1 MITDSV
7 EDIRRKLSSTYVKYT
22 PKENEEHI
30 LYVNDVETNHVED
43 RKSVV

>member
-22 PKENEEHI
+22 PKEDEDGGEK
-30 LYVNDVETNHVED
+30 NDLEF
-43 RKSVV
+43 